1 MIHGLFFILIFLLLL
16 PIVVILFAVL
26 FFRIIF
32 WRNTSANNTG
42 TRRRFVFK
50 PKKREKKF
58 DKDDGEYVDYEEI
71 DDKK

>member
-1 MIHGLFFILIFLLLL
+1 MIHGLFSILIFLLLL

-32 WRNTSANNTG
+32 WKNTSANNTG
-42 TRRRFVFK
+42 TRHRFVFK